1 MYWIKGSSS
10 KWKPFVANR
19 VEEIQSQFSPDHW
32 RYCSGKENPAD
43 CLTRGLSCKDLQKA
57 EKWWAGPMA
66 SKELTKA
73 VQVLKAVELE
83 EIINPERYGMWTKL
97 IRSTATIF
105 RAVCHFK
112 GLIHQSKQQCQWQD
126 LSVKELKDA
135 EMYWYRKVQSDVY
148 KKEIEALNKK
158 EIEALSKGKRISVS
172 SKLLKLDPFYDSKDN
187 VIRIRGRLQNS
198 NLLEEAKHQIILPHG
213 HPIVEK
219 KIMQVHFQMIC
230 AGPSTTL
237 TVLRHNVWITQGLR
251 DVKRVI
257 QNCRRCR

>member
-1 MYWIKGSSS
+1 
-10 KWKPFVANR
+10 
-19 VEEIQSQFSPDHW
+19 
-32 RYCSGKENPAD
+32 
-43 CLTRGLSCKDLQKA
+43 
-57 EKWWAGPMA
+57 MA

-83 EIINPERYGMWTKL
+83 EIINPERYGTWTKL
-97 IRSTATIF
+97 IRITAPIF

-148 KKEIEALNKK
+148 KKEIEALNK
-158 EIEALSKGKRISVS
+158 GKRISVS

-187 VIRIRGRLQNS
+187 LIRIGGRLQNP
-198 NLLEEAKHQIILPHG
+198 NLLEEAKHQIIVPHG

-219 KIMQVHFQMIC
+219 RIMQVHFQMIC

-237 TVLRHNVWITQGLR
+237 TVLRQNV
-251 DVKRVI
+251 
-257 QNCRRCR
+257 